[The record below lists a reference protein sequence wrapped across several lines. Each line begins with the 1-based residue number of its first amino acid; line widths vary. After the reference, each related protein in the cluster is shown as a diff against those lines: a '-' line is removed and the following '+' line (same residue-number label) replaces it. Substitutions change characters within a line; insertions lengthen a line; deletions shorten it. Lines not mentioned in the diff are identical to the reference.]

1 MNEIKGKLIRKGYAL
16 SGNAEITFEISEGK
30 ATALALEEKEYL
42 INLGSAKKRSLDAN
56 AYFHLLVNR
65 IARQLKSSDDEVKK
79 WLNLQYGTMRVESG
93 VKVGFKLLATIDED
107 SVYPYL
113 KKVGESEV
121 GDKKFNHW
129 IMYKRTHELD
139 SKEMADLIDGTI
151 SEANDLGIETMTP
164 NELAK
169 LKGYG
174 K

>member
-1 MNEIKGKLIRKGYAL
+1 MEIKGKLTRKGYAI
-16 SGNAEITFEISEGK
+16 SGNAEITFEITEGK

-42 INLGSAKKRSLDAN
+42 IGLGNPKKRSLDAN
-56 AYFHLLVNR
+56 AYFHLLVNK
-65 IARQLKSSDDEVKK
+65 IARNLKSSDDEVKK
-79 WLNLQYGTMRVESG
+79 WLNLQYGTIRMEAG
-93 VKVGFKLLATIDED
+93 VKVGFKLLASIDSD

-113 KKVGESEV
+113 RKVGESEM

-139 SKEMADLIDGTI
+139 SKEMAQLIDGTI
-151 SEANDLGIETMTP
+151 HEANELGIETMTP

-174 K
+174 VK